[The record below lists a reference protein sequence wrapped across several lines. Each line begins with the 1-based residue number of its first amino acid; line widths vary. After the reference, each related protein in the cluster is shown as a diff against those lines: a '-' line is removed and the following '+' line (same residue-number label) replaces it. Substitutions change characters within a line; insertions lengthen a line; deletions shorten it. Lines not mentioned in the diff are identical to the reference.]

1 VWNFLNKIIIKMI
14 EEFQIKEIK
23 IFADFSNCAVGE
35 VLKVFKQ
42 DNSSDLELLI
52 ESRSNNHLNFYKTCK
67 PFSCNTFFQEKGD
80 KNPLKKISE
89 VCYLSQDY
97 LNMGG
102 HELILS
108 IDDKDDKRR
117 ELYHKYFELLSEKR
131 LI

>member
-1 VWNFLNKIIIKMI
+1 MI

-97 LNMGG
+97 LNN
-102 HELILS
+102 LV
-108 IDDKDDKRR
+108 KDNTLQKFSSEDFYLPFLEK
-117 ELYHKYFELLSEKR
+117 KYCMKKVCRFYKN
-131 LI
+131 